1 MHTGVGEN
9 MIAQDWAARLYPVA
23 EGQAGYFTRQ
33 QAAAAGVDSGRLAR
47 QVAAGRLARVAPG
60 VYRLVQFPAS
70 PHEDMMVV
78 WLQTGPGSVISH
90 DSALALYELSDAL
103 PVAVHVTVPRSAS
116 RRRSGMRLHTQRLA
130 PTDVT
135 RRSDLTVTTVPRTIA
150 DVAAAGLAEEFVAQ
164 AVQQA
169 LARGLALP
177 EEMLAAG
184 RTRRVRKILQRALER
199 AEAA

>member
-1 MHTGVGEN
+1 MT
-9 MIAQDWAARLYPVA
+9 AQDWAARLYPVA

-33 QAAAAGVDSGRLAR
+33 QAAAAGVDSARLAR
-47 QVAAGRLARVAPG
+47 QVAAGRLTRAATG

-78 WLQTGPGSVISH
+78 WLQTGPRSVISH

-116 RRRSGMRLHTQRLA
+116 RRRSGMRLHTQRLT
-130 PTDVT
+130 PNDVT
-135 RRSDLTVTTVPRTIA
+135 RRDGLAVTTVPRTLA
-150 DVAAAGLAEEFVAQ
+150 DVVAAGLAEEFVTQ

-169 LARGLALP
+169 IARGLALP
-177 EEMLAAG
+177 EEICAAG
-184 RTRRVRKILQRALER
+184 RTRRVRTILQRALAC
-199 AEAA
+199 AEVA

>member
-1 MHTGVGEN
+1 
-9 MIAQDWAARLYPVA
+9 
-23 EGQAGYFTRQ
+23 
-33 QAAAAGVDSGRLAR
+33 
-47 QVAAGRLARVAPG
+47 
-60 VYRLVQFPAS
+60 
-70 PHEDMMVV
+70 MVV

-90 DSALALYELSDAL
+90 GSALALYELSDAL

-135 RRSDLTVTTVPRTIA
+135 RRGGLAVTTVPRTLA

-177 EEMLAAG
+177 EEILAAG
-184 RTRRVRKILQRALER
+184 RIRRVREILQRALER
-199 AEAA
+199 AEVA

>member
-1 MHTGVGEN
+1 MT
-9 MIAQDWAARLYPVA
+9 AQDWVARLYPVA

-33 QAAAAGVDSGRLAR
+33 QAAEAGVDSARLAR
-47 QVAAGRLARVAPG
+47 QAAAGRLARAAPG

-90 DSALALYELSDAL
+90 GSALALYELSDAL

-135 RRSDLTVTTVPRTIA
+135 RRGGLAVTTVPRTLA
-150 DVAAAGLAEEFVAQ
+150 DVAATGLAEEFVAQ

-177 EEMLAAG
+177 EEILAAG
-184 RTRRVRKILQRALER
+184 RIRRVREILQRALER
-199 AEAA
+199 AEVA